1 MSTAEET
8 MTESVLDL
16 PIEGND
22 VDATTVR
29 GYLLE
34 LLAALWRQGEEFSS
48 KRPFGSGGWEYPVYE
63 ALLRAGLV
71 AGKFDEDGYVQEV
84 DDETA
89 DALICRAV
97 RDVLG
102 HRALPPAERVAYED
116 TEWCVWYGN
125 SVDDPIGVRI
135 VEDEGAAREQ
145 LRWYRQDAASGVA
158 ARRVYV
164 TAWEVR

>member
-1 MSTAEET
+1 

-34 LLAALWRQGEEFSS
+34 LLATLWRQGEAFSS
-48 KRPFGSGGWEYPVYE
+48 KRPFGNGGWEYPVYV

-71 AGKFDEDGYVQEV
+71 AGRFDEDGDLVEL
-84 DDETA
+84 DDTA
-89 DALICRAV
+89 ADVLVCRAV

-102 HRALPPAERVAYED
+102 HRALPPVERVGYEE

-125 SVDDPIGVRI
+125 SVDDPIGIRI
-135 VEDEGAAREQ
+135 VGDEETAREQ
-145 LRWYRQDAASGVA
+145 VRWYREDVASGVA
-158 ARRVYV
+158 VRRTYA